1 MATRPTLSEDR
12 AMGTP
17 VKLRARGAAAS
28 VVFERIP
35 TPRVRPLAIPPPGS
49 GLKPVMGD
57 PGMPVVGH
65 TLEFLHAGLR
75 HARDYHQRLGTVFWL
90 NAVGGSWVQVL
101 GPSGL
106 ETVLTNRD
114 RAFSNKLG
122 WDPLIGAFFDRG
134 VMLMDFEEHR
144 HHRRIMQQ
152 AFKHERLV
160 GYVDRMNP
168 AIARGIAGWQPGSGF
183 QLYSAA
189 KQLTLDVATE
199 VFVGGQPSAEAD
211 RLNAAFINTVLGGQA
226 IIRADVP
233 GGKWHRGLESR
244 RAARALLPQP
254 VAGQARER
262 ERRPVQRAVP
272 GAGRRWGTLQRRGR
286 RQPHDL
292 HDDGGTRYSTIT
304 VAMMGYYLARH
315 PEWQDRLRAESQALG
330 KDAISYDDLDALP
343 SMELVFK
350 ETVRLQRASGH
361 ARPPGDQGHRGRR
374 LLHPGRQQAD
384 ARHLLDA
391 EDGAVVAQSGHV

>member
-1 MATRPTLSEDR
+1 
-12 AMGTP
+12 
-17 VKLRARGAAAS
+17 
-28 VVFERIP
+28 
-35 TPRVRPLAIPPPGS
+35 
-49 GLKPVMGD
+49 
-57 PGMPVVGH
+57 
-65 TLEFLHAGLR
+65 
-75 HARDYHQRLGTVFWL
+75 
-90 NAVGGSWVQVL
+90 
-101 GPSGL
+101 
-106 ETVLTNRD
+106 
-114 RAFSNKLG
+114 
-122 WDPLIGAFFDRG
+122 
-134 VMLMDFEEHR
+134 MLMDFEEHR

-244 RAARALLPQP
+244 HLLERYFLSQLPVKRASETDDLFSVLCRAQTED
-254 VAGQARER
+254 GER
-262 ERRPVQRAVP
+262 FSDEDVVNHMIFTMMA
-272 GAGRRWGTLQRRGR
+272 A
-286 RQPHDL
+286 HD
-292 HDDGGTRYSTIT
+292 TSTIT

-350 ETVRLQRASGH
+350 ETRATQRAGRH
-361 ARPPGDQGHRGRR
+361 ARPPGDQGHRDRR